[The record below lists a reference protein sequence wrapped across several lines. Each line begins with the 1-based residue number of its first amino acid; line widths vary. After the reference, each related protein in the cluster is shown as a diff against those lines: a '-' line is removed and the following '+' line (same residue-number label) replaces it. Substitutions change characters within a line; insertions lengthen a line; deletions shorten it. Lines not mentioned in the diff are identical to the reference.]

1 MSKFQKT
8 KTDPYTKFVED
19 PRIKVGRKSLALAWL
34 YYTIYLLVILVLS
47 YILGTEPYVWGL
59 PRWVALGNI
68 VVPIAFV
75 IMLIFVVEKFIP
87 DIPLTDDEEK
97 SEKKD

>member
-1 MSKFQKT
+1 VT
-8 KTDPYTKFVED
+8 
-19 PRIKVGRKSLALAWL
+19 
-34 YYTIYLLVILVLS
+34 
-47 YILGTEPYVWGL
+47 
-59 PRWVALGNI
+59 LGNI